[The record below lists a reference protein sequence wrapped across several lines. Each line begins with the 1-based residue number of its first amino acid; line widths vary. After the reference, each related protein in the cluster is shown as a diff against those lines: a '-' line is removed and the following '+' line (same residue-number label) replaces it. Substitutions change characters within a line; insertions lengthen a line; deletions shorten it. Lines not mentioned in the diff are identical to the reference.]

1 MSRLALEIRLSEQL
15 LSAELKNCQ
24 GSTDEGLLVVLLLD
38 PVGRAPAIAGQG
50 RGRRWR
56 TSGSWWGGAAARAGA
71 GACGC
76 CWGAAASGF
85 VPAGTPGGS
94 GGSHSRAL
102 RNFDVGHTR
111 YGVGA
116 GGNKKTSCRR
126 PQALVVQ
133 ALAASQ
139 AARSAG
145 PWKSSRATPAEA
157 AANASSTCHPEG
169 KGDEVELFIAWGG
182 LEACQAAFSVIS
194 GTQSFSMLEASR
206 WVVIRLVP

>member
-50 RGRRWR
+50 RWRRWR

-145 PWKSSRATPAEA
+145 PWKSSRATPAEKA
-157 AANASSTCHPEG
+157 APTARASDLSTG
-169 KGDEVELFIAWGG
+169 KAWIWTVVASLKGQEAEWVIPAGVSGG
-182 LEACQAAFSVIS
+182 S
-194 GTQSFSMLEASR
+194 GGSQQR
-206 WVVIRLVP
+206 